1 MAAKSSAGKKK
12 DNPRGRSSTSRA
24 KTRHSSG
31 KKAANAAR
39 RPSRSSP
46 GTSALLPSLAVW
58 LVAVVVL
65 AGLVYWGKSYK
76 PRSHEVPSQQQ
87 AAAKPVSDPVKV
99 PVAEK
104 AHQEDRTAPLPHA
117 KPVQPDRP
125 AATAPPPVEPS
136 TPKPVPKEPDRIA
149 SVAPIPKT
157 IPPPVKPEPSPTI
170 AQVAIVIDDFG
181 QDLGA
186 AKKFL
191 NIPLAIT
198 YSILPFQ
205 AHSQEILQLAASRG
219 HEVILHL
226 PMEPVEYPRINPGR
240 GALLVAMSENKIRQT
255 VETALDAYPN
265 IAGVNNHMGSKFTKQ
280 ADAMKVVLAEL
291 KRRGLYFLDSF
302 TTDQSVGYSLA
313 RELNVPTRRRDIFLD
328 HENTETFVRSQ
339 IQQLI
344 RRAKLQ
350 GSAVAIGHPYDTTH
364 KVLLEAAPK
373 FEKEGIAVVYSGRLI
388 KAADGSKMNGG

>member
-1 MAAKSSAGKKK
+1 MAAKSSGGKKK
-12 DNPRGRSSTSRA
+12 GNPRGRSSTPRA
-24 KTRHSSG
+24 KTRQSPG
-31 KKAANAAR
+31 MKAAKAAR
-39 RPSRSSP
+39 GAPRSFL
-46 GTSALLPSLAVW
+46 GTPTLLLSLAVW
-58 LVAVVVL
+58 LVAVAVL
-65 AGLVYWGKSYK
+65 AGLVYWGKTFK
-76 PRSHEVPSQQQ
+76 PGSQEAPSKQQ
-87 AAAKPVSDPVKV
+87 AAAKPSSNAVKV
-99 PVAEK
+99 PAAEK
-104 AHQEDRTAPLPHA
+104 ASQEDRTAPLPTA
-117 KPVQPDRP
+117 KPAQPERP
-125 AATAPPPVEPS
+125 AAPPVEQS
-136 TPKPVPKEPDRIA
+136 TPKPVAKEPDKIA
-149 SVAPIPKT
+149 SIEPVPKT
-157 IPPPVKPEPSPTI
+157 IPPPVKPEPTPTI

-191 NIPLAIT
+191 NLPLAIT

-205 AHSQEILQLAASRG
+205 AHSEEILQLAVSRG

-226 PMEPVEYPRINPGR
+226 PMEPIEYPRINPGR

-280 ADAMKVVLAEL
+280 PDAMKVVLTQL

-350 GSAVAIGHPYDTTH
+350 GSALAIGHPYDTTY
-364 KVLLEAAPK
+364 KVLLEEAPR
-373 FEKEGIAVVYSGRLI
+373 FRKEGIAVVYSGRLI
-388 KAADGSKMNGG
+388 KGADASKMNDG